1 MSAESD
7 QQLRVWMRHI
17 PEAKGSPVGDAS
29 DGYQAL
35 ARIERG
41 QLVLVMLDLD
51 FPNVNG
57 IESSSTCGRISHL

>member
-1 MSAESD
+1 
-7 QQLRVWMRHI
+7 MRHI
-17 PEAKGSPVGDAS
+17 PEPKGSHIEDAS

-51 FPNVNG
+51 LPNVNG
-57 IESSSTCGRISHL
+57 LESSSTCGRISHL

>member
-1 MSAESD
+1 
-7 QQLRVWMRHI
+7 MRHI

>member
-17 PEAKGSPVGDAS
+17 PEAEGSPREDAS

-51 FPNVNG
+51 LPNVNG
-57 IESSSTCGRISHL
+57 IESSSTCGRIPHL